1 MMHRCEQ
8 KWSVDGQLRLGIY
21 AIKPI
26 AAVRHYPHTIIN
38 HILLQ

>member
-1 MMHRCEQ
+1 MHPCEQ

-26 AAVRHYPHTIIN
+26 AAVRHYPQKTMH